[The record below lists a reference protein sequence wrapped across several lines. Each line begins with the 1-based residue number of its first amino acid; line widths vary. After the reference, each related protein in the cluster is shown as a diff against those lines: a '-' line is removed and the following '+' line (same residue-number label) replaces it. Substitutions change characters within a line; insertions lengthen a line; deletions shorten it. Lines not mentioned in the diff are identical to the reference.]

1 MQEHMSKIPEAY
13 LTCVER
19 CGCMV
24 WPGGKI
30 CIQLDTK
37 DNILVS
43 GQNYMFRH
51 LTKNSV
57 GVFEYVDYD
66 KECPESSILL
76 QYQDTA

>member
-1 MQEHMSKIPEAY
+1 MSKMPEAY

-19 CGCMV
+19 CGSMV
-24 WPGGKI
+24 WLGGKM

-37 DNILVS
+37 DNILVP
-43 GQNYMFRH
+43 GQNYMSRG

-57 GVFEYVDYD
+57 GVFEGVDYD
-66 KECPESSILL
+66 KKCPESPIPL